1 MNPLGSGKGI
11 QQPVM
16 NPMISQIESA
26 IQFART
32 FASPEEY
39 MRHLQQNNPQMFNRI
54 MDMQRTVQDPVA
66 YANKVL
72 SEWGIN
78 PAQIAGMFQTNKMM

>member
-1 MNPLGSGKGI
+1 MNPLGSGKGV
-11 QQPVM
+11 QQPVV
-16 NPMISQIESA
+16 NPMVSQIESA

-54 MDMQRTVQDPVA
+54 MNMQRTVQDPIA
-66 YANKVL
+66 YANRVL
-72 SEWGIN
+72 SERGIN
-78 PAQIAGMFQTNKMM
+78 PAQIAGMLQQRK